1 MKLAVKF
8 SKLKKTF
15 PLACLVGL
23 LFLIGCKTSKNQI
36 QDVTPTKLAKRVIVL
51 GLDGLSV
58 EGYKTAKHPNL
69 DELMANG
76 VLSLDT
82 RTVMPSVTLPNWT
95 SHLTGS
101 GPEQHG
107 IDNNDWTLDNLV
119 LPPVG
124 KDNEGYYPSIFTV
137 LKDKVPNMK
146 TAYYYNWGNLI
157 NPINQKYL
165 DEVNF
170 QEDDKYLENYNMA
183 LNFAKRNVNDPTL
196 IFLYTVHTDHAGHK
210 HKWMSP
216 EYITAIEDADK
227 AIGKLVADLKNE
239 GLYNDTHFML
249 ITDHGG
255 KGNGHGGMSPMEM
268 NVPWAITG
276 PGIQKGKILEEP
288 NNNTNTAAVIL
299 RLFGISEKPKSW
311 VGEVPESI
319 FE

>member
-1 MKLAVKF
+1 MKINVSISIFLFFLLA
-8 SKLKKTF
+8 SQ
-15 PLACLVGL
+15 
-23 LFLIGCKTSKNQI
+23 IGCKSSNKAISHEEDFKKT
-36 QDVTPTKLAKRVIVL
+36 KRVIIL

-58 EGYKTAKHPNL
+58 PGYKTAKHPNL
-69 DELMANG
+69 DYLMENG

-82 RTVMPSVTLPNWT
+82 RAVFPSVTLPNWT

-107 IDNNDWTLDNLV
+107 VNNNGWTLENLV
-119 LPPVG
+119 LPPIER
-124 KDNEGYYPSIFTV
+124 DSEGYYPSVFKI

-170 QEDDKYLENYNMA
+170 EEDDKYLYNYGMA
-183 LNFAKRNVNDPTL
+183 LDFAEKNRYAPTF

-210 HKWMSP
+210 YKWMSP
-216 EYITAIEDADK
+216 QYISAIEEADK
-227 AIGKLVADLKNE
+227 AIGKLIDDLKSAQ
-239 GLYNDTHFML
+239 LYEDTHFIL

-255 KGNGHGGMSPMEM
+255 KDEGHGGFTPVEME
-268 NVPWAITG
+268 VPWAISG
-276 PGIQKGKILEEP
+276 LGIQKGKMLSEP
-288 NNNTNTAAVIL
+288 NNNTNTAVVIL
-299 RLFGISEKPKSW
+299 RLFDIHEIPKSW

>member
-1 MKLAVKF
+1 MKNIFIICVSA
-8 SKLKKTF
+8 
-15 PLACLVGL
+15 L
-23 LFLIGCKTSKNQI
+23 LFLGCRTKQTKTATTEESP
-36 QDVTPTKLAKRVIVL
+36 VKLAKRIIII
-51 GLDGLSV
+51 GLDGFSV
-58 EGYKTAKHPNL
+58 PGYKTAKHPNL

-107 IDNNDWTLDNLV
+107 VDGNGWTLEEHT
-119 LPPVG
+119 LPPLVA
-124 KDNEGYYPSIFTV
+124 DDEGFYPSVFKV
-137 LKDKVPNMK
+137 LKDEVHDMK

-170 QEDDKYLENYNMA
+170 LEDDEYLKNYSMA
-183 LNFAKRNVNDPTL
+183 FDFAKKHKDSPSL
-196 IFLYTVHTDHAGHK
+196 IFLYNVHTDHAGHK
-210 HKWMSP
+210 NNWMSP
-216 EYITAIEDADK
+216 EYIMALEDSDK
-227 AIGKLVADLKNE
+227 AIGGLIDQLKAE
-239 GLYNDTHFML
+239 SLYEDTHFFL

-255 KGNGHGGMSPMEM
+255 KGNGHGGMSPVEM
-268 NVPWAITG
+268 TVPWAVTG
-276 PGIQKGKILEEP
+276 PGIQKGKKLAEP
-288 NNNTNTAAVIL
+288 NNNTNTATVIL
-299 RLFGISEKPKSW
+299 RLFGFSEQPKAW